1 MKKPRQPFGFFL
13 SSFLLPWFA
22 LFADGADAAVSG
34 PTVASS
40 AQSSPRRDGA
50 RDFDFQCGE
59 WRVRHRVKRQDT
71 WTEFGG
77 TCRNRGLIDGS
88 ANVEEHTFNRS
99 TSITYGIALRAYDAK
114 AAQWAIWWVD
124 SRDPHAPLDPPV
136 KGRFENDVGTFYS
149 DYMADGKPMRLRY
162 IWSHISA
169 DSAHWEQASSSDE
182 GKTWD
187 TNWTMEFER
196 TAP

>member
-1 MKKPRQPFGFFL
+1 MTTTRHPCGKFL
-13 SSFLLPWFA
+13 SLFLLLCFA
-22 LFADGADAAVSG
+22 LAADGADAESTSA
-34 PTVASS
+34 TATTL
-40 AQSSPRRDGA
+40 AQSFPPRDGT
-50 RDFDFQCGE
+50 RDFDFQRGE
-59 WRVRHRVKRQDT
+59 WRVRHRVKRQDA
-71 WTEFGG
+71 WIEFVG

-88 ANVEEHTFNRS
+88 ANVEEHTFLRA
-99 TSITYGIALRAYDAK
+99 TGTTHGIALRAYDVK

-136 KGRFENDVGTFYS
+136 KGRFENGVGTFYS
-149 DYMADGKPMRLRY
+149 DYIADGKPMRVRY

-169 DSAHWEQASSSDE
+169 NSAHWEQAISSDA